1 MPEHQ
6 LGWSRAQ
13 GSWGMSVKLVLLLSL
28 WFCRGVAGQQ
38 PGRPH
43 RCFYGLSA
51 VIMFNGAKMGEKKAI
66 GTRRTSVLPGDF
78 SSSKKATI

>member
-13 GSWGMSVKLVLLLSL
+13 SSWGMSVKLVLLLSL

-38 PGRPH
+38 PGRP
-43 RCFYGLSA
+43 RGCLYGLTA
-51 VIMFNGAKMGEKKAI
+51 VIMLM
-66 GTRRTSVLPGDF
+66 VPG
-78 SSSKKATI
+78 

>member
-13 GSWGMSVKLVLLLSL
+13 SSWGMSVKLVLLLSL

-43 RCFYGLSA
+43 HCLYGLSA
-51 VIMFNGAKMGEKKAI
+51 VIMLMVPGWGRE
-66 GTRRTSVLPGDF
+66 RR
-78 SSSKKATI
+78 

>member
-6 LGWSRAQ
+6 LGWSGAQ
-13 GSWGMSVKLVLLLSL
+13 SSWGVSVKLGLLLPL

-43 RCFYGLSA
+43 R
-51 VIMFNGAKMGEKKAI
+51 I
-66 GTRRTSVLPGDF
+66 
-78 SSSKKATI
+78 